1 MTTSFGVDTA
11 YSAISDYYLAL
22 APNCDDTIFGTNVNY
37 CNLVKTG
44 IVDGQENDPAIVY
57 GFENYTKGVQ
67 KSFDKATKHLSQ
79 VAEQPVTVLSI
90 LTDNPET
97 SLFKQLC
104 DLTGWSEYLKATR
117 DLTVFVPTNNSLQNA
132 LNTWLSIGDTSTVK
146 EVLKAHTLKYNLIYP
161 DLQNKLLKLNTAK
174 EGFTFYIDDTN
185 RHTPYTNVYT
195 KSYHFNNFTYP
206 LPEVRIPL
214 LKAFTTNGG
223 WGQAHLSAN
232 GTVNSNATIYIIDG
246 IFKPIS
252 I

>member
-57 GFENYTKGVQ
+57 GFQNYTKGVQ
-67 KSFDKATKHLSQ
+67 KSFDKAVKQQPIADT
-79 VAEQPVTVLSI
+79 PVTILSI
-90 LTDNPET
+90 LKDNPET
-97 SLFKQLC
+97 MLFSQLC

-117 DLTVFVPTNNSLQNA
+117 DLTVFAPTNSSLQNA
-132 LNTWLSIGDTSTVK
+132 LNTWLSVGDTSTIK
-146 EVLKAHTLKYNLIYP
+146 EVLKAHTLKYNLNYP
-161 DLQNKLLKLNTAK
+161 DLQNKLLKLTTVK
-174 EGFTFYIDDTN
+174 EGFNFFIDDTN
-185 RHTPYTNVYT
+185 RHTLYTNVYT

-223 WGQAHLSAN
+223 WGQSHLDSN
-232 GTVNSNATIYIIDG
+232 GTSGSNATVYIIDG